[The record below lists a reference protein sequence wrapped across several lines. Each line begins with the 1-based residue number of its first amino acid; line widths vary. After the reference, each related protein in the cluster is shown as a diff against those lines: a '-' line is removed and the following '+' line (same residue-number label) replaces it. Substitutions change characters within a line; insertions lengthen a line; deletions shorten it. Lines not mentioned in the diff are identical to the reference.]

1 MSWVIANI
9 AKHERYFSNAMIAL
23 LQLAQ
28 IRESFL
34 DSLVGIVLP
43 WYPQTHASIDV
54 RVGVFKGLAEE
65 NSELTWKALMKL
77 MPNATTTGSPIT
89 KPHYLKVEDFP
100 ENILT
105 PLSDISI

>member
-1 MSWVIANI
+1 MTSKNDNAFIQFLQEKESVITTTEYGYQLSWVIANI

-54 RVGVFKGLAEE
+54 
-65 NSELTWKALMKL
+65 
-77 MPNATTTGSPIT
+77 
-89 KPHYLKVEDFP
+89 
-100 ENILT
+100 
-105 PLSDISI
+105 